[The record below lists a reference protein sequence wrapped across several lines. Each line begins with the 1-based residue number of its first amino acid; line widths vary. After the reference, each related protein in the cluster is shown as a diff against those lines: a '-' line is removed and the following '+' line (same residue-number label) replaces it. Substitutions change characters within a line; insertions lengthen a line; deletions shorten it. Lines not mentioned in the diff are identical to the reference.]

1 MGIPWQSND
10 KDSPLPLLRA
20 QVQFLVGEQRY
31 RKLLG
36 QKITIVIFKLKKKSE
51 CWISKMTTYLLL

>member
-36 QKITIVIFKLKKKSE
+36 QKITIVIFKLKKKVNAGFQ
-51 CWISKMTTYLLL
+51 K